1 MILNVISIL
10 LVYFIR
16 FCYAFYE
23 IRFTFTCP
31 LSVNLECF
39 MKLKIY
45 ITSFLLIVIT
55 SLHAQV
61 GIGTTSPNASSMLD
75 ITSTNSGLLIPRIP
89 LVSATDLSIITS
101 PITSLLVYNS
111 GFAPNGYYY
120 WNGSIWVQLAV
131 GSNTDWSLTGNTG
144 TSSATNFFGTTD
156 DVDIVFKR
164 FNVSAGYIGN
174 PIGAT
179 PSTLNVKNTIFGANS
194 LLNSTTGYRNT
205 VIGSNVM
212 TGNTSG
218 SINVA
223 IGDAALASNTSGIEN
238 TAVGVGALFSNASNN
253 SNTAIGRNALTT
265 STADFNTAVGD
276 RALTANTLGTQNTAI
291 GVSSLRLNTQGNNN
305 TASGVF
311 ALRSNTIGNN
321 NTALG
326 YQSFYSNSTGGSN
339 VGLGYQAGYNE
350 TGSNKLYIAN
360 TNADASNALIYG
372 EFDNKIVR
380 VNGTLQ
386 INNPASAP
394 GYSLPIVRGTNGQ
407 VLQTNGA
414 GATSWASAS
423 SDWSITGNS
432 GLSGTT
438 NFLGTTDAVDVAFRR
453 SNLAAGKLSA
463 TSTSFGVGA
472 LSAGATTNNAA
483 FGNNALT
490 LSTGTDN
497 VAVGLS
503 ALAAN
508 TTGTANTALGKSA
521 LAANSTGAQN
531 TAIGSNALAL
541 NTTTGNTAMGYN
553 ALTANV
559 AATGNTAVGFI
570 ALTANN
576 TGGDNTAVGYQ
587 ALKANTGGFQ
597 NTSVGVNALERKTTG
612 SANTAIGHSALNA
625 VGTFNNA
632 TAVGYQALL
641 NNTSSNITAVGFQAL
656 MNNSIGTENTAIGYQ
671 AGTANTTGTGNTAL
685 GYTALTANNSTFN
698 TAIGDNALGRN
709 TGSSNTAVGY
719 QAEFGSGAAFANTT
733 AVGFSALFNNQAS
746 NNTAVGY
753 RASNNNTSGASN
765 TAIGYTAL
773 NNNFTGGSN
782 TALGHQAGFNV
793 STSNNTLIGFNA
805 GQQAGANNTAV
816 GANALS
822 ATTGASNSVAIGF
835 NALVASTAA
844 NNTSVGYSSLS
855 GITTGARNV
864 ALGYQAG
871 SLETTAND
879 KLYISN
885 SATTPATSLIYGE
898 FSPARILRTNS
909 TFQIGDPA
917 ASGYFF
923 PTVTG
928 SINQVLQLSDNAG
941 TLNWVNPSALSITET
956 DPQVT
961 STTTNY
967 VPRWNG
973 TTLID
978 GVIADDG
985 TNVGIGIAPSV
996 GNKLDVSGKTRTT
1009 NFQMTNGATANYVLQ
1024 SDATGNASW
1033 VNPTTLSITET
1044 DPQVSSTTSSVVPKW
1059 NGTTLVD
1066 GIMVDDGTNV
1076 GVGIIPSAGNKLEVN
1091 GKTKT
1096 TDFQM
1101 TTGATANYVL
1111 QSDATGNASWALP
1124 NNTLS
1129 VVRTNLSAGQSLGT
1143 SGWEKLNF
1151 DTVVFDINTEYNT
1164 GTNRF
1169 VATKAGYYEVN
1180 AGYHTDNQGNTQFY
1194 SIGVYKNGAL
1204 YQQTTGNHYNVG
1216 YVSRNINCI
1225 VYLNAGQYI
1234 EIFAENYQSGVTID
1248 SFPGKTFFE
1257 VKQIR

>member
-205 VIGSNVM
+205 AIGSNVM

-996 GNKLDVSGKTRTT
+996 GNKLAVSGKTRTT

>member
-1 MILNVISIL
+1 MS
-10 LVYFIR
+10 F
-16 FCYAFYE
+16 
-23 IRFTFTCP
+23 
-31 LSVNLECF
+31 NLECF
-39 MKLKIY
+39 MKLRIY

-194 LLNSTTGYRNT
+194 LLNSTIGYRNT
-205 VIGSNVM
+205 AIGSNVM

-238 TAVGVGALFSNASNN
+238 TAVGVGALFSNSTNN
-253 SNTAIGRNALTT
+253 SNTAIGRNSLT
-265 STADFNTAVGD
+265 SNTADYNTAVGD
-276 RALTANTLGTQNTAI
+276 RSLTANTLGTQNTAI
-291 GVSSLRLNTQGNNN
+291 GVSSLRQNTQGNNN

-1216 YVSRNINCI
+1216 YVYRNINCI

>member
-1 MILNVISIL
+1 
-10 LVYFIR
+10 
-16 FCYAFYE
+16 
-23 IRFTFTCP
+23 
-31 LSVNLECF
+31 

-61 GIGTTSPNASSMLD
+61 GIGTISPNASSMLD

-205 VIGSNVM
+205 AIGSNVM

-238 TAVGVGALFSNASNN
+238 TAVGVGALFSNSTNN
-253 SNTAIGRNALTT
+253 SNTAIGRNSLT
-265 STADFNTAVGD
+265 SNTADYNTAVGD
-276 RALTANTLGTQNTAI
+276 RSLTANTLGTQNTAI
-291 GVSSLRLNTQGNNN
+291 GVSSLRQNTQGNNN

-350 TGSNKLYIAN
+350 IGSNKLYIAN

-453 SNLAAGKLSA
+453 NNLAAGKLSA

-503 ALAAN
+503 ALATN

>member
-350 TGSNKLYIAN
+350 IGSNKLYIAN

-453 SNLAAGKLSA
+453 NNLAAGKLSA